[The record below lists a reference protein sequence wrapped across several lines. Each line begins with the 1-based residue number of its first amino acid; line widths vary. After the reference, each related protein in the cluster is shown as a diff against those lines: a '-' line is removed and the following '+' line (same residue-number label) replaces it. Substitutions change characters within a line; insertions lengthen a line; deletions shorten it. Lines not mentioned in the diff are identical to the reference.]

1 MGTLDPT
8 LIQLSAALG
17 AVGRYPC
24 SLCEAADRLPLDPQT
39 AFAIIGRAIAL
50 DLVDRDAEGFLG
62 LSERGRKFIVEGDT
76 SVRPFIGSPTGA
88 RRPVADTLR
97 QRGWTAMRISGRF
110 TVASIAILARRPTDR
125 YPEDELRRYFRAL
138 RSAGYLALLPVRAG
152 DPKAGAAAP
161 QQWRLIRD
169 TGPQAPVLR
178 KRGTLMFDPNL
189 GEHAP
194 VEREARHVA

>member
-1 MGTLDPT
+1 MGALDPT
-8 LIQLSAALG
+8 LIQLAAALG
-17 AVGRYPC
+17 AVGMIPC
-24 SLCEAADRLPLDPQT
+24 GIEEAAQRLPFDPGMT
-39 AFAIIGRAIAL
+39 RVVIGRAVAL
-50 DLVDRDAEGFLG
+50 DLLDRNALG
-62 LSERGRKFIVEGDT
+62 DVSLSERGVRFLVEGDT
-76 SVRPFIGSPTGA
+76 SARPHLSSPSGA

-110 TVASIAILARRPTDR
+110 TVGSIAVLARRSTDK

-138 RSAGYLALLPVRAG
+138 QRAGYLVLLPTRAG
-152 DPKAGAAAP
+152 EAKAGAAAP

-189 GEHAP
+189 SEH
-194 VEREARHVA
+194 VEVVREVRHVA